1 MMISLCSAVTS
12 VAICRCGITPGIF
25 SRFPRELRKDLTLTA
40 YIGTTPFFTNEA
52 SILIE
57 RLLVEEI
64 NREQSSFK
72 TLCIP
77 AYSCHRAKRALRP
90 FGSRCPIGARQKR
103 HRRGAS
109 SRGGAY
115 YLS

>member
-25 SRFPRELRKDLTLTA
+25 SRFPRELRKDLTLTS
-40 YIGTTPFFTNEA
+40 YIDTTPFFTNEA

-57 RLLVEEI
+57 HLLVEEI
-64 NREQSSFK
+64 KREQSSFK
-72 TLCIP
+72 TVCIP
-77 AYSCHRAKRALRP
+77 AYSCYRPKHGLRP
-90 FGSRCPIGARQKR
+90 FSSTRPIGARQ
-103 HRRGAS
+103 RRYH
-109 SRGGAY
+109 GGAG